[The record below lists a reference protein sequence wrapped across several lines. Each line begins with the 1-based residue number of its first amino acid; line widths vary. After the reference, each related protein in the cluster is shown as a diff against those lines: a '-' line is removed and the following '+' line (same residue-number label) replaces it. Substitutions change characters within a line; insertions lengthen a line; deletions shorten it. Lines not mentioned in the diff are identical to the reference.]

1 MNNDPLA
8 QLRDI
13 RLPVEPDWW
22 PLAFGWWIVAAL
34 ILVGCIVLTRLT
46 VRAYKARRPIRAV
59 KQLMQDLF
67 EEHSLGGI
75 TDLEFVHRSNTL
87 LKRLFVVALGMDTL
101 AKASDARW
109 LQALDTISNSNNF
122 SSGSGQILG
131 LQRFNPNSAPDIQG
145 LKRHLTELLGKVHPT
160 KTKRLFLHN
169 RNNPALNAHNQIEPA
184 ND

>member
-8 QLRDI
+8 LLRDI

-34 ILVGCIVLTRLT
+34 ILVGCIVLTRLMA
-46 VRAYKARRPIRAV
+46 RAYKARRPTRAA

-75 TDLEFVHRSNTL
+75 TDLEFVHRSNSL
-87 LKRLFVVALGMDTL
+87 LKRLFVVALRMDTL
-101 AKASDARW
+101 AKASNTRW

-145 LKRHLTELLGKVHPT
+145 LKRHLTELLAKVHPT
-160 KTKRLFLHN
+160 KTKQLFVYN
-169 RNNPALNAHNQIEPA
+169 STNPALNARKQIEPA